1 MNDIS
6 TNIDVVRAVIA
17 ESSVKANRSANDVVL
32 VAVTKNV
39 DADRI
44 ISVSS
49 CGIDVVGENRVQEAR
64 DKKHLVKS
72 DIQWHLIG
80 HLQKNKVKMACELFD
95 MIHSVDDIRLL
106 EEIDRQSANLGKR
119 TDVLFQTNIAKEKS
133 KFGMDSSVLK
143 SVLCESTK
151 YEHIAIKG
159 IMTMAPQVDNIED
172 VRWVFRDA
180 KKLYD
185 ELSTLRLSNVEFIHL
200 SMGMSHD
207 YPVAIEEGATMI
219 RVGSAIFKGTDME
232 QEKLNDR

>member
-1 MNDIS
+1 MSDIS
-6 TNIDVVRAVIA
+6 TNIDVVRNMIA
-17 ESSVKANRSANDVVL
+17 RSIAKANRSANDVVL

-39 DADRI
+39 DVDRI
-44 ISVSS
+44 ISAAA
-49 CGIDVVGENRVQEAR
+49 CGIDVLGENRVQEAR

-80 HLQKNKVKMACELFD
+80 HLQKNKVKLACELFD

-106 EEIDRQSANLGKR
+106 EEINKQSASLGKR
-119 TDVLFQTNIAKEKS
+119 TNVLLQTNIAKEKS
-133 KFGMDSSVLK
+133 KFGMDSSSLK
-143 SVLCESTK
+143 GVLCESTK

-159 IMTMAPQVDNIED
+159 IMTMAPQADNIED

-185 ELSTLRLSNVEFIHL
+185 ELSTLRLSNVEFVHL

-232 QEKLNDR
+232 QEKSNDR